1 MLMIR
6 IMVYLAA
13 VCAALI
19 FMIACWDGG
28 GGP

>member
-6 IMVYLAA
+6 IMVYLAG

-19 FMIACWDGG
+19 FMIACWDGS
-28 GGP
+28 GP